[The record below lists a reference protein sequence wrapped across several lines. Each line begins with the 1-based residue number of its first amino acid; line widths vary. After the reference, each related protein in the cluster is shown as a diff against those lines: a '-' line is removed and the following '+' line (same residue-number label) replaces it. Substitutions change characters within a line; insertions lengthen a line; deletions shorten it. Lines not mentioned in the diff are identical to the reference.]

1 MAVRT
6 YLEAVTD
13 ALREE
18 MKRDPNV
25 FIMGEDI
32 NAYGG
37 SYAVTASLADEFGPE
52 RVRDTPIA
60 EGAIAGVATGAAMAG
75 LRPVAEIMTINFA
88 LLAMDAIVNHAA
100 KVHYMFGGKVDCPL
114 IIRTAG
120 GAGAQLGAT
129 HAQNFEVYF
138 AHVPGLKVVTPATPA
153 DAKGLLKAAF
163 KQRDPVIY
171 IEHTGLYRSKGE
183 VPDGEHVVPIGV
195 ADVKRPGKDVTLIAY
210 SRMVLVAMQTADRLA
225 EQGVEAE
232 VVDLRSLRPWD
243 AETVINSV
251 KKTNRGVIIEEDWH
265 AYGVG
270 AEIAATVTREAFDY
284 LDAPIERVSLA
295 EAPMPYARALEQA
308 AIPKPDD
315 VITRLKDM
323 RVIR

>member
-18 MKRDPNV
+18 MKKDKNI

-60 EGAIAGVATGAAMAG
+60 EGAIAGLATGAAMAG

-88 LLAMDAIVNHAA
+88 LLAMDAIINHAA
-100 KVHYMFGGKVDCPL
+100 KIHYMFGGQLSVPVVF
-114 IIRTAG
+114 RTAG

-138 AHVPGLKVVTPATPA
+138 AHVPGLKVVTPAVPA
-153 DAKGLLKAAF
+153 DAKGLLKAALR
-163 KQRDPVIY
+163 QRDPVVF

-183 VPDGEHVVPIGV
+183 VPDGDYTTPMGV
-195 ADVKRPGKDVTLIAY
+195 ADVKRQGKDVTLIAY
-210 SRMVLVAMQTADRLA
+210 SRMVLVAMQAADKLA
-225 EQGVEAE
+225 DMGVEAE

-251 KKTNRGVIIEEDWH
+251 KKTNRGVIIEEDWQS
-265 AYGVG
+265 YGVG

-284 LDAPIERVSLA
+284 LDAPIERIGLA

-315 VITRLKDM
+315 VIARLREM

>member
-1 MAVRT
+1 MPVRT
-6 YLEAVTD
+6 YLEAITD

-18 MKRDPNV
+18 MRRNPDV

-32 NAYGG
+32 YAYGG
-37 SYAVTASLADEFGPE
+37 SYAVTSNLADEFGPE
-52 RVRDTPIA
+52 RIRDTPIA

-88 LLAMDAIVNHAA
+88 LLALDAIINHAA
-100 KVHYMFGGKVDCPL
+100 KVHYMFGARIKAPV

-153 DAKGLLKAAF
+153 DAKGLLLAAF
-163 KQRDPVIY
+163 RQDDPVIF
-171 IEHTGLYRSKGE
+171 IENTGLYRTKGE
-183 VPDGEHVVPIGV
+183 VPDGDVLVPFGS
-195 ADVKRPGKDVTLIAY
+195 ADVKRKGKDVTLICY
-210 SRMVLVAMQTADRLA
+210 SRQYVTAMQAA
-225 EQGVEAE
+225 EQLSEMGVEAE

-251 KKTNRGVIIEEDWH
+251 KKTNRGLIIEEDWL
-265 AYGVG
+265 AYGIG
-270 AEIAATVTREAFDY
+270 AEIAATVTREAFDW
-284 LDAPIERVSLA
+284 LDGPIERLGLV
-295 EAPMPYARALEQA
+295 EAPMPYARDLERA
-308 AIPKPDD
+308 AMPSPDK
-315 VITRLKDM
+315 VITRLREM
-323 RVIR
+323 GVVR

>member
-18 MKRDPNV
+18 MHKDERI
-25 FIMGEDI
+25 FIMGEDVC
-32 NAYGG
+32 AYGG
-37 SYAVTASLADEFGPE
+37 SYAVTGRLCDEFGPE
-52 RVRDTPIA
+52 RVRDCPIA
-60 EGAIAGVATGAAMAG
+60 EGAIAGIATGAAMGG

-100 KVHYMFGGKVDCPL
+100 KIHYMFGGQVPCPVVF
-114 IIRTAG
+114 RTAG

-138 AHVPGLKVVTPATPA
+138 AHVPGLKVLTPSMPA
-153 DAKGLLKAAF
+153 DAKGMLKAALR
-163 KQRDPVIY
+163 QEDPVIY

-183 VPDGEHVVPIGV
+183 VPDEDFTVPIGV
-195 ADVKRPGKDVTLIAY
+195 ADIKRPGKDVTLIAY
-210 SRMVLVAMQTADRLA
+210 SRMVLVALQAADQLA
-225 EQGVEAE
+225 KQGVEAE

-251 KKTNRGVIIEEDWH
+251 KKTNRGVIIEEDWQS
-265 AYGVG
+265 YGVG
-270 AEIAATVTREAFDY
+270 AEIAATVTKEAFDY
-284 LDAPIERVSLA
+284 LDAPIERIGLA

-308 AIPKPDD
+308 AIPKPEN
-315 VITRLKDM
+315 IIERLKEM

>member
-1 MAVRT
+1 MPVRT
-6 YLEAVTD
+6 YLEAITD

-18 MKRDPNV
+18 MRRNPDV

-32 NAYGG
+32 YAYGG
-37 SYAVTASLADEFGPE
+37 SYAVTSNLADEFGPE
-52 RVRDTPIA
+52 RIRDTPIA

-88 LLAMDAIVNHAA
+88 LLALDAIINHAA
-100 KVHYMFGGKVDCPL
+100 KVHYMFGARIKAPV

-153 DAKGLLKAAF
+153 DAKGLLLAAF
-163 KQRDPVIY
+163 RQDDPVIF
-171 IEHTGLYRSKGE
+171 IENTGLYRTKGE
-183 VPDGEHVVPIGV
+183 VPDGDVIVPFGS
-195 ADVKRPGKDVTLIAY
+195 ADVKREGKDVTLICY
-210 SRMVLVAMQTADRLA
+210 SRQFLTAMQAA
-225 EQGVEAE
+225 EQLSEMGIEAE

-251 KKTNRGVIIEEDWH
+251 KKTNRGLIIEEDWQS
-265 AYGVG
+265 YGIG
-270 AEIAATVTREAFDY
+270 AEIAATVTREAFDW
-284 LDAPIERVSLA
+284 LDGPIERLGLV
-295 EAPMPYARALEQA
+295 EAPMPYARDLERA
-308 AIPKPDD
+308 AMPSPDK
-315 VITRLKDM
+315 VITRLREM
-323 RVIR
+323 GVVR